1 MEGLINL
8 AQLRMVVMIDLLRK
22 LGLNKYEADAYL
34 ALVKLGSA
42 SAFNIS
48 KASGVPFGRIY
59 DSLNVLE
66 IKGLV
71 EVVPTKPKKYKAVNP
86 ESALNNLVDESFNE
100 LTKIRSEIKSAVVSV
115 VKSDG
120 VKDLV
125 SVNSGRVNFSK
136 RVTEHFGYKGEF
148 FATSESFGLEK
159 SFPALN
165 RYLAGDPKS
174 RYVLVDASK
183 SDVNRL
189 KDLVKFGVN
198 VRDYPLSD
206 VRFLV
211 SDEHLVTISFREG
224 GEWFNINVSSNSLGK
239 AVAKLLRTAFDSSSR
254 I

>member
-1 MEGLINL
+1 
-8 AQLRMVVMIDLLRK
+8 MIDLLRK
-22 LGLNKYEADAYL
+22 LGLNKYEADAYV

-86 ESALNNLVDESFNE
+86 NLALDSLVDEGFNE
-100 LTKIRSEIKSAVVSV
+100 LTKIRSEIKSAVAGLI
-115 VKSDG
+115 KDEG
-120 VKDLV
+120 AKDLV
-125 SVNSGRVNFSK
+125 SVNSGRVNFAK
-136 RVTEHFGYKGEF
+136 RVTEHFNYKGEF

-165 RYLAGDPKS
+165 RYLAGDPKF
-174 RYVLVDASK
+174 RYVLVDKSK

-189 KDLVKFGVN
+189 SDLVKFGVN
-198 VRDYPLSD
+198 VCNYPISD
-206 VRFLV
+206 VRLLV
-211 SDEHLVTISFREG
+211 SDEQLVTISFKDG
-224 GEWFNINVSSNSLGK
+224 SDWFNINVSSKALGR
-239 AVAKLLRTAFDSSSR
+239 AMTKLLRTAFESADK